1 MEIGLQIII
10 AILIFAPI
18 TALVILIHNLTKA
31 IGKNKDDQ
39 EYLECVYLMII
50 LTTLLIILNYIG

>member
-1 MEIGLQIII
+1 MEIGLKIIV

-18 TALVILIHNLTKA
+18 TALVILINNLAKT
-31 IGKNKDDQ
+31 IGKNKGDE
-39 EYLECVYLMII
+39 EYRECVYLMII

>member
-1 MEIGLQIII
+1 MEIGLKIII
-10 AILIFAPI
+10 AILIFASI
-18 TALVILIHNLTKA
+18 TALVILIHNLTKT

-39 EYLECVYLMII
+39 EYLECVYFMII

>member
-1 MEIGLQIII
+1 MEIGLEIIV
-10 AILIFAPI
+10 AILIFALI
-18 TALVILIHNLTKA
+18 TALVILIHNLTKT
-31 IGKNKDDQ
+31 IGKNKDDK